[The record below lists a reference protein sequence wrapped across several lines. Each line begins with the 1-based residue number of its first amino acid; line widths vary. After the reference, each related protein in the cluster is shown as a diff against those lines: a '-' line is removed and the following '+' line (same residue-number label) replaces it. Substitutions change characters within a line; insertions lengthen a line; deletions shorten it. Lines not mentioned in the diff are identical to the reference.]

1 MEQKKS
7 RTEVAVRPDTGTPG
21 AKLLRQLE
29 EWLAVYDHIFL
40 VPDKTVEEDISVSGI
55 LRAGAGKTGDRKF
68 LLLSASLITES
79 VGFTYRQLMEE
90 EQEQFLRLYYMY
102 EFSDRFSVISR
113 ESAYGGLFHLV
124 ETGLLSMDEAAQALF
139 AYR

>member
-7 RTEVAVRPDTGTPG
+7 RTEVAVRPDTGIPG

-40 VPDKTVEEDISVSGI
+40 VPDKMVEEDISVSGI

-90 EQEQFLRLYYMY
+90 EQEQFLRLYHMY
-102 EFSDRFSVISR
+102 EFSDRFSVISW
-113 ESAYGGLFHLV
+113 ENAYGGLFHLV